1 MPPWLLS
8 LELAQESG
16 FLQQEFGFVVLLSIA
31 AVVAIL
37 VRRFVR
43 LPYTVA
49 LVLVG
54 LILSIFPNF
63 LGLNVSSDLIL
74 DLLVPPLIFEATLQ
88 IRWSALRR
96 DLVPILLLAVLGV
109 IISTLIVGQII
120 TLVLPEISLLAAVAF
135 GALISA
141 TDPVAVV
148 AFFRSLGVS
157 KRLAVLVEGESLFND
172 GVAIVIFTLVLS
184 LASAGST
191 ASFSLGNAVFQ
202 FLLVSLGG
210 FGIGAVM
217 GLTVSQA
224 VLRHVDDNLIE
235 TATTVALAFGA
246 FVVAEELQLSGI
258 LAVVAAGLFVGNI
271 GFQNT
276 SPTTRLTL
284 INFWE
289 FLAFVTNSIIFLIIG
304 LQIEVEQFRVFLLP
318 ILVAVFA
325 VLLSRAVVVYAITGI
340 SSRLAPRNLIP
351 VSYRHVMFW
360 GGLRGAISLALAL
373 SISDRNFGAQVGQE
387 LQVMTFGVVLFT
399 LVGQGTTIAPL
410 LRRLQ
415 LSKRPSQRTSQQ
427 RQQALLYAKRMGK
440 QELERLQGEGILS
453 PEIWRAISDVY
464 GVEIEFHEQQ
474 LQDLMLAHPELEME
488 MVLQA
493 REDALRAERTAISDA
508 LRRGLIAEEVHNE
521 LIRETDNRRAA
532 LDEIIASQRTRPGVV
547 TAAPQD
553 ESDGMAEVEA

>member
-1 MPPWLLS
+1 MPSWLLS
-8 LELAQESG
+8 LELAQESA

-120 TLVLPEISLLAAVAF
+120 TLVLPEISLLAAIAF

-184 LASAGST
+184 LASGGST

-202 FLLVSLGG
+202 FLLVALGG

-325 VLLSRAVVVYAITGI
+325 VLLSRAVVVYAITGL

-474 LQDLMLAHPELEME
+474 LQELMLAHPELEME

-547 TAAPQD
+547 TAASQEVSGD
-553 ESDGMAEVEA
+553 TAEVEA

>member
-157 KRLAVLVEGESLFND
+157 KRLAVLVEGASLFND

-184 LASAGST
+184 LASGGST
-191 ASFSLGNAVFQ
+191 VSFSLGNAVFQ
-202 FLLVSLGG
+202 FLLVALGG

-553 ESDGMAEVEA
+553 ESDGMAEAEA

>member
-184 LASAGST
+184 LASGGST
-191 ASFSLGNAVFQ
+191 VSFSLGNAVFQ
-202 FLLVSLGG
+202 FLLVALGG

-553 ESDGMAEVEA
+553 ESDGMAEAEA

>member
-1 MPPWLLS
+1 MPSWLLS
-8 LELAQESG
+8 LELAQESA

-120 TLVLPEISLLAAVAF
+120 TLVLPEISLLAAIAF

-184 LASAGST
+184 LASGGST

-202 FLLVSLGG
+202 FMLVALGG

-325 VLLSRAVVVYAITGI
+325 VLLSRAVVVYAITGL

-474 LQDLMLAHPELEME
+474 LQELMLAHPELEME

-547 TAAPQD
+547 TAASQEVSGD
-553 ESDGMAEVEA
+553 TAEVEA

>member
-553 ESDGMAEVEA
+553 ESDGMAEAEA

>member
-184 LASAGST
+184 LASGGST
-191 ASFSLGNAVFQ
+191 VSFSLGNAVFQ
-202 FLLVSLGG
+202 FLLVALGG

-258 LAVVAAGLFVGNI
+258 LAVVAAGLFVGNV

-553 ESDGMAEVEA
+553 ESDGMAEAEA

>member
-157 KRLAVLVEGESLFND
+157 KRLAVLVEGESLLND

>member
-258 LAVVAAGLFVGNI
+258 LAVVAAGLFVGNV

-547 TAAPQD
+547 TAAPQG

>member
-1 MPPWLLS
+1 MKR
-8 LELAQESG
+8 EC
-16 FLQQEFGFVVLLSIA
+16 
-31 AVVAIL
+31 
-37 VRRFVR
+37 
-43 LPYTVA
+43 
-49 LVLVG
+49 
-54 LILSIFPNF
+54 
-63 LGLNVSSDLIL
+63 
-74 DLLVPPLIFEATLQ
+74 
-88 IRWSALRR
+88 
-96 DLVPILLLAVLGV
+96 
-109 IISTLIVGQII
+109 I
-120 TLVLPEISLLAAVAF
+120 TTGI
-135 GALISA
+135 
-141 TDPVAVV
+141 
-148 AFFRSLGVS
+148 
-157 KRLAVLVEGESLFND
+157 
-172 GVAIVIFTLVLS
+172 
-184 LASAGST
+184 
-191 ASFSLGNAVFQ
+191 
-202 FLLVSLGG
+202 G

-258 LAVVAAGLFVGNI
+258 LAVVAAGLFVGNV

-304 LQIEVEQFRVFLLP
+304 LQIEVEQFRAFLLP

-373 SISDRNFGAQVGQE
+373 SISDRNFGAQIGQE

-553 ESDGMAEVEA
+553 ESDGMAEAEA